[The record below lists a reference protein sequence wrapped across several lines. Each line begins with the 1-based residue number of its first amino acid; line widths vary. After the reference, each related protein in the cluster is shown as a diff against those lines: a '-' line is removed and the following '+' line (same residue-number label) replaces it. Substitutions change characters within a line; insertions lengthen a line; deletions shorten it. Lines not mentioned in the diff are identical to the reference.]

1 MSLPLEELPDLDG
14 ATAAAASG
22 GSSNGDL
29 MGHLLASQAQQTELL
44 NKIHRDV
51 LSTRTMIS
59 ALEESNNELKEEIR
73 KLKGEPT
80 KSITTIQEKEASIAA
95 VAMTSLTGMKV
106 ILVNCKCTF
115 QYLTYYII
123 FIFSQYE

>member
-14 ATAAAASG
+14 TTAAAASG
-22 GSSNGDL
+22 GSNGDL

-73 KLKGEPT
+73 KLKGGEPSSMVSCEGC
-80 KSITTIQEKEASIAA
+80 KKKEASIAA
-95 VAMTSLTGMKV
+95 VAMTSLAGMKV
-106 ILVNCKCTF
+106 IHNVYCKFT
-115 QYLTYYII
+115 
-123 FIFSQYE
+123 S

>member
-22 GSSNGDL
+22 GSNGDL

-73 KLKGEPT
+73 KLKGEP
-80 KSITTIQEKEASIAA
+80 KSITTNQEKEASIAA
-95 VAMTSLTGMKV
+95 VAMTSLSGMKV
-106 ILVNCKCTF
+106 VLNVYCKCTF
-115 QYLTYYII
+115 QYLITSFPYP
-123 FIFSQYE
+123 FNE

>member
-14 ATAAAASG
+14 ATAVG
-22 GSSNGDL
+22 SNGDL
-29 MGHLLASQAQQTELL
+29 MSHLLASQAQQTELL

-59 ALEESNNELKEEIR
+59 SLEESNNELKEEIR
-73 KLKGEPT
+73 KLKGEP
-80 KSITTIQEKEASIAA
+80 KIITTIQEKEASIAA
-95 VAMTSLTGMKV
+95 VAMTSLAGMKV
-106 ILVNCKCTF
+106 IMNLYCKSTF

-123 FIFSQYE
+123 FISFQ

>member
-14 ATAAAASG
+14 ATAVAASG
-22 GSSNGDL
+22 GSNGDL
-29 MGHLLASQAQQTELL
+29 MSHLLANQAQQTELL

-73 KLKGEPT
+73 KLKGEP
-80 KSITTIQEKEASIAA
+80 KSITTNQEKEASIAA
-95 VAMTSLTGMKV
+95 VAMTSLAGMKV
-106 ILVNCKCTF
+106 ILVNCKSTF
-115 QYLTYYII
+115 QYLITSFPYL
-123 FIFSQYE
+123 FNE

>member
-14 ATAAAASG
+14 TTAAAASG
-22 GSSNGDL
+22 SGSNGDL

-73 KLKGEPT
+73 KLKGGEPSSMVSCEGC
-80 KSITTIQEKEASIAA
+80 KKKEASIAA
-95 VAMTSLTGMKV
+95 VAMTSLAGMKV
-106 ILVNCKCTF
+106 IHNVYCKFT
-115 QYLTYYII
+115 
-123 FIFSQYE
+123 S